1 MLLLGVLIILL
12 IVGFNA
18 STYDS
23 KQIEIVGIDGI
34 DVDSVA
40 ASQRLSEAI
49 QLATISYQ
57 SPSDFEA
64 EPFLQLHQLMADR
77 FPFVERV
84 LEKKAINTF
93 SLLYKWPGKDIS
105 LKPVTF
111 LAHLDVVPAEQET
124 LQQWAH
130 APFSGYIA
138 EGFIW
143 GRGAIDD
150 KASAFALLEA
160 VEHLLALGFEPN
172 RTIYLAFGHDEE
184 VGGVNGAA
192 KIAEYFQQQSIH
204 SLFTLD
210 EGMIIADAQLSPIKQ
225 KLAVVGIAEKGY
237 VSVRLTAKAE
247 SGHSSMPSKNSS
259 VIMLSEAVLALQKN
273 QMPSSLEG
281 VGGLMFEYIGP
292 EMDIISRMIFANQWL
307 FDGLIMSKLEANKS
321 TAAMIRTTTAVTL
334 LQAGMKENIIPSQ
347 ATAVVN
353 FRVQPGNTLTQLLD
367 HMAIAIDNPSI
378 ELEVLTPLASSNASA
393 ISAIDNAEFLLL
405 EQTIKQ
411 IYPKTLFSPG
421 LVVGGTDSR
430 HYEEVADNNYRFLP
444 YLMGPDD
451 LSRVHGVNE
460 RMGLDA
466 YAMMIKFYAQLMKN
480 IAVEQ

>member
-321 TAAMIRTTTAVTL
+321 TAAMIRTTTAVTF